1 MLFISKKKLQCG
13 SKKYILEIYDQNWIG
28 NRPVLNNA
36 KGLQT
41 DIKIATHAL
50 DRFRPYQGLTKALA
64 SLY

>member
-13 SKKYILEIYDQNWIG
+13 SKKYILEMYGQNWIG
-28 NRPVLNNA
+28 NQPVLNNA

-50 DRFRPYQGLTKALA
+50 DASRPNQGPTKA
-64 SLY
+64 